1 MCIGSCCVCVCIY
14 IFPWCHQRIKEKH
27 LILSS
32 WVDLEGSLKSL
43 KLHFKLCIHV
53 SIYIFWRKLLITS
66 SDSQKILET
75 PIKKCYISFYDSVIY
90 SVKRASVEHRN
101 VFATN
106 NKYTS
111 GTLTEITLFEFT
123 F

>member
-1 MCIGSCCVCVCIY
+1 M
-14 IFPWCHQRIKEKH
+14 
-27 LILSS
+27 
-32 WVDLEGSLKSL
+32 DLEGSLKSL

-53 SIYIFWRKLLITS
+53 SIYRVWRKLCKST
-66 SDSQKILET
+66 DSQKILET
-75 PIKKCYISFYDSVIY
+75 PIKKCYMSFYESVIY
-90 SVKRASVEHRN
+90 SVKRANVEHKN